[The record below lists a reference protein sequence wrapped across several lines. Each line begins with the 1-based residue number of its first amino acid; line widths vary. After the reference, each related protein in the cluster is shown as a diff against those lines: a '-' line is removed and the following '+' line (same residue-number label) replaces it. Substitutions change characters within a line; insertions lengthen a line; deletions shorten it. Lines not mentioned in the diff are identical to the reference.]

1 VSGNCG
7 ESGQA
12 WSQSKQLPFL
22 NQCGVRK
29 VSGAV
34 EGVNFVGTT
43 LIQNRKATVS
53 LISVS
58 SHNAVQKDGGSKV
71 QEAIWRLQDEVKVLQ
86 EELVRT
92 RRALEQR
99 EVLLRNSQQR
109 EVELRAEVGAGK
121 R

>member
-1 VSGNCG
+1 V
-7 ESGQA
+7 
-12 WSQSKQLPFL
+12 K
-22 NQCGVRK
+22 K

-34 EGVNFVGTT
+34 EGVNLVGTT
-43 LIQNRKATVS
+43 LLQNRKATTPIRQ

-58 SHNAVQKDGGSKV
+58 SHNAIQKDGGSKV

-109 EVELRAEVGAGK
+109 ELELRAEVGAGK